1 MYNVNKKLLDN
12 TKQTTLRSQIMLSN
26 GYRSLWVAEKPQ
38 TNDLT
43 AVFNQ
48 TFWVYI
54 LRENTVFFMQKIINN
69 LRFASCANRFLPG
82 ENIAHPLIYKTSP
95 W

>member
-48 TFWVYI
+48 AF
-54 LRENTVFFMQKIINN
+54 
-69 LRFASCANRFLPG
+69 
-82 ENIAHPLIYKTSP
+82 
-95 W
+95 